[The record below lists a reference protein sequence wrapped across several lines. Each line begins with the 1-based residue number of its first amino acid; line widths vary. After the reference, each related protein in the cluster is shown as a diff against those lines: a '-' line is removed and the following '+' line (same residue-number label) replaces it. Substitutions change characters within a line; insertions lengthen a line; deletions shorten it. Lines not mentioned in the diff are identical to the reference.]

1 MSATIDVDI
10 GGTFTDCF
18 VTYGATRI
26 WCKTRTTTYDLSV
39 GMNETIE
46 EAASRLSITTEELLA
61 EAAIIR
67 YSTTLAMNRLIE
79 RKGPKLGLLIT
90 EGFEDTTLIGRA
102 SQWADGVP
110 LKYQRNIAGVD
121 RPEPLIPKELIVGVR
136 ERVDS
141 RGEMVRPLDERHL
154 LETDPVPG

>member
-10 GGTFTDCF
+10 GGTFTDCY
-18 VTYGATRI
+18 VTHGQRRV
-26 WCKTRTTTYDLSV
+26 WCKTRTTAYDLSV
-39 GMNETIE
+39 GMNETID
-46 EAASRLSITTEELLA
+46 EAATRLGLTTEELLA
-61 EAAIIR
+61 DAALIR

-79 RKGPKLGLLIT
+79 RKGPRLGLLIT

-121 RPEPLIPKELIVGVR
+121 RP
-136 ERVDS
+136 
-141 RGEMVRPLDERHL
+141 
-154 LETDPVPG
+154 

>member
-10 GGTFTDCF
+10 GGTFTDCY
-18 VTYGATRI
+18 VTYDGTPV

-46 EAASRLSITTEELLA
+46 DAATRLGITTETLLA
-61 EAAIIR
+61 AARIIR

-90 EGFEDTTLIGRA
+90 EGFEDTTHRA
-102 SQWADGVP
+102 GEPVVGWRPDQVP
-110 LKYQRNIAGVD
+110 AQHRRR
-121 RPEPLIPKELIVGVR
+121 RP
-136 ERVDS
+136 
-141 RGEMVRPLDERHL
+141 
-154 LETDPVPG
+154 PGAC

>member
-10 GGTFTDCF
+10 GGTFTDCY
-18 VTYGATRI
+18 VTHGATRV

-102 SQWADGVP
+102 SQWAMG
-110 LKYQRNIAGVD
+110 
-121 RPEPLIPKELIVGVR
+121 
-136 ERVDS
+136 S
-141 RGEMVRPLDERHL
+141 RSSISATSRASTGPSR
-154 LETDPVPG
+154 

>member
-1 MSATIDVDI
+1 
-10 GGTFTDCF
+10 
-18 VTYGATRI
+18 
-26 WCKTRTTTYDLSV
+26 
-39 GMNETIE
+39 MNETIE

-121 RPEPLIPKELIVGVR
+121 RPEPLIPKELIVGVASAWTLVGR
-136 ERVDS
+136 WCAHWTSVTCS
-141 RGEMVRPLDERHL
+141 
-154 LETDPVPG
+154 TDPVPG

>member
-46 EAASRLSITTEELLA
+46 EAASRLSVDDRG
-61 EAAIIR
+61 AAR
-67 YSTTLAMNRLIE
+67 
-79 RKGPKLGLLIT
+79 
-90 EGFEDTTLIGRA
+90 
-102 SQWADGVP
+102 
-110 LKYQRNIAGVD
+110 
-121 RPEPLIPKELIVGVR
+121 R
-136 ERVDS
+136 ERRS
-141 RGEMVRPLDERHL
+141 SATRRRWR
-154 LETDPVPG
+154 